1 MKAVVCTA
9 FGKPVELVERPDPVA
24 GPGQVVVE
32 VEAAGVNYVDGLMVG
47 GTYQLKPQLPFTPGY
62 EVAGRLAD
70 GSRVLAITGLG
81 GYATHVVIS
90 EEQAV
95 PLPAGLDPGTA
106 AAFAQSYC
114 TAMYALRER
123 ARLRHGERVLVLG
136 AGGGVDPVG
145 ANCRRRRCARCA
157 RAGGSWS
164 SASPGAASRGCPP
177 TRCCCVIG
185 RWWEWIG
192 ARGR

>member
-95 PLPAGLDPGTA
+95 PLPEGLDPRTA
-106 AAFAQSYC
+106 AVFAQSYC
-114 TAMYALRER
+114 TAMYALC
-123 ARLRHGERVLVLG
+123 
-136 AGGGVDPVG
+136 GGCV
-145 ANCRRRRCARCA
+145 
-157 RAGGSWS
+157 SLTS
-164 SASPGAASRGCPP
+164 S
-177 TRCCCVIG
+177 TRQVNL
-185 RWWEWIG
+185 W
-192 ARGR
+192 